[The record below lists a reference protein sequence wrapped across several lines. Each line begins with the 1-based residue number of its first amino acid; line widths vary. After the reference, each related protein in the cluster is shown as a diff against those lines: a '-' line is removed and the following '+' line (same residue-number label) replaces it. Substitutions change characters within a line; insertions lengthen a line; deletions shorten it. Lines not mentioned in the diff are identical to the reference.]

1 MKTVFNSLLVPLAGI
16 LIATWQA
23 TAAEAPA
30 PRSRAEVEA
39 VLARTPRPD
48 ANASLRP
55 LHVLLVA
62 GPKDHGPGEHDYPA
76 WQKQWAALLAKAP
89 GVRVSTAFPW
99 PKPEQ
104 WEGVDLAVFYLK
116 TRWDA
121 QQLAEIQRHQAKGGG
136 AVTIHWAIGCDQ
148 EWENHAQHFGLSYK
162 AASYRHGLTE
172 LRLPN
177 PEHPLLLG
185 LPRSMR
191 FVDEPYW
198 PFIGDRSRITVLATS
213 DEKINQGDDRR
224 KNPGDATVET
234 VPVFWTYEP
243 PGTKARVFVSIFGHY
258 MWTFDDPFFRLML
271 LRGMAWAAKENPYR
285 LDSLALEGVKLAG
298 SVPPG
303 ASSAQRIITP
313 PVVQSAD
320 DTVYADRPYWYK
332 PGHPL
337 NPAHSSTI
345 TTLPGFKAERI
356 FTVPAD
362 GGSLTALAVDPQG
375 RLLAATQHNPGIYRI
390 TPPAIGNAGAETKVE
405 KLGGAAAAIGWSH
418 GLLHAFDSLYVTVAE
433 GSTNSPKRGLHRLR
447 DTDGD
452 GQFDQSELL
461 FELKGGGEHGPHNL
475 VVSPDAESL
484 HLMGGNGT
492 SLPSGVDLRRPSAMN
507 GIDRPMPPGFESA
520 KYSVQGWVLRFD
532 PAGGQ
537 RELITSGL
545 RNSYDLAF
553 NRAGDLF
560 TFDSDM
566 EWDLGTP
573 WYRPTRICHL
583 VSGGEFGWREGSAM
597 WPEYLEDSMP
607 PVVNIG
613 PASPTGIVF
622 GYGTKFP
629 AKYQRA
635 LYACDWTFATIHAIH
650 LRPHGASYRA
660 EVEEFIG
667 GTGLPLTDIVAGK
680 DGALYFTVGGRQLG
694 SAIYRVRYVGDES
707 VAPVGSEELSP
718 EERSLHSLRR
728 ELEAS
733 HGHSDPATVKKVWPH
748 LGHPDRAIR
757 FAARVALE
765 AQPVAAWREHALAE
779 TNLDISLTALLAL
792 ARQGSPDDQ
801 QRVIAQLNKV
811 NWSSLT
817 MNGPLS
823 RPTDTLSPS
832 EGERER
838 ERGPFVGSMREK
850 SRWNLSPSQKLR
862 VLRAYELAFARGQKA
877 VAGTRIA
884 TAQRLRL
891 HFPDVDG
898 SVNRELSRLLCFLGD
913 TTMIAPLLE
922 RMESDTGDRPLLGSG
937 YFVRNPK
944 YGAAVSDMLQSAPR
958 LERMHCA
965 QTLLWLSDGW
975 TKEQRRRYFTSIADA
990 VAHSRGGH
998 GYREFW
1004 GRIREIAL
1012 RQVPDDQRAE
1022 FEAINVPT
1030 KALAE
1035 GLPVAKGPGRDWT
1048 LDQALAIA
1056 GRGLTGRAAQRGRTA
1071 FAAAGCV
1078 LCHQINGE
1086 GGAIGPDLSTLGQ
1099 RFTVRDI
1106 LEATIHPSKAIP
1118 DQYQVMTLELAD
1130 GRTLSGRIASRDEH
1144 TTRIA
1149 TDLMRPT
1156 ESVAVSNATI
1166 RKTLAQPVSTM
1177 PTGLLNALNA
1187 DELLDLLAYLK
1198 GGAL

>member
-1 MKTVFNSLLVPLAGI
+1 MKPNLPNLLILAGI
-16 LIATWQA
+16 SIANWRA
-23 TAAEAPA
+23 PAAESPP

-39 VLARTPRPD
+39 VLARAPRPD
-48 ANASLRP
+48 AGAPLRP

-76 WQKQWAALLAKAP
+76 WQKQWAPLLAKAP
-89 GVRVSTAFPW
+89 GIRVSTAFPW

-104 WEGVDLAVFYLK
+104 WEGVDLAVFFLK

-121 QQLAEIQRHQAKGGG
+121 QQLAEIQRHQARGGG

-148 EWENHAQHFGLSYK
+148 EWENHARHFGLSYK

-177 PEHPLLLG
+177 PDHPLLLG

-198 PFIGDRSRITVLATS
+198 PFIGDRSRVTVLATS

-224 KNPGDATVET
+224 KNPGDGTVET

-243 PGTKARVFVSIFGHY
+243 PGAKARVFVSIFGHY

-285 LDSLALEGVKLAG
+285 LDPLAVDGVKLAG
-298 SVPPG
+298 G
-303 ASSAQRIITP
+303 APNPDTPQKIITP

-332 PGHPL
+332 PGHPV
-337 NPAHSSTI
+337 NPAESSTI
-345 TTLPGFKAERI
+345 KTLPGFKAERI

-375 RLLAATQHNPGIYRI
+375 RLLAAAQHHPGIYRI
-390 TPPAIGNAGAETKVE
+390 TPPAIGNADAETKVE
-405 KLGGAAAAIGWSH
+405 KLGGAAAGIGWSH

-433 GSTNSPKRGLHRLR
+433 NNDTAKRGLHRLR

-475 VVSPDAESL
+475 VVSPDGETL
-484 HLMGGNGT
+484 HLLGGNGT
-492 SLPSGVDLRRPSAMN
+492 PLPPGIELRRPAATE

-532 PAGGQ
+532 PAGRY
-537 RELITSGL
+537 RELVASGL
-545 RNSYDLAF
+545 RNSFDLAF

-583 VSGGEFGWREGSAM
+583 VGGGEFGWREGSAM
-597 WPEYLEDSMP
+597 WPEYLEDSVP

-622 GYGTKFP
+622 GYGTKFA

-650 LRPHGASYRA
+650 LRPQGASYRA
-660 EVEEFIG
+660 EVEEFVG
-667 GTGLPLTDIVAGK
+667 GTGLPLTDIMVGK
-680 DGALYFTVGGRQLG
+680 DGALYFIVGGRQLG
-694 SAIYRVRYVGDES
+694 SAIYRVRYIGDEGI
-707 VAPVGSEELSP
+707 APAGSEEFSP
-718 EERSLHSLRR
+718 EERTLHSLRR
-728 ELEAS
+728 ELEAL
-733 HGHSDPATVKKVWPH
+733 HGREDLATPAKVWPH

-765 AQPVAAWREHALAE
+765 AQPVAAWREQALAE
-779 TNLDISLTALLAL
+779 ANIEASLMALLAL
-792 ARQGSPDDQ
+792 ARQGSRDDQ
-801 QRVIAQLNKV
+801 ARLLEQLSKV
-811 NWSSLT
+811 RWNS
-817 MNGPLS
+817 
-823 RPTDTLSPS
+823 LSP
-832 EGERER
+832 G
-838 ERGPFVGSMREK
+838 
-850 SRWNLSPSQKLR
+850 QKLR
-862 VLRAYELAFARGQKA
+862 ALRVYELAFARGREA
-877 VAGTRIA
+877 VTGARTSM
-884 TAQRLRL
+884 AQRLRPR
-891 HFPDVDG
+891 FPDPDG
-898 SVNRELSRLLCFLGD
+898 LVNRELSRLLCFLGD
-913 TTMIAPLLE
+913 TTMIGPLLE
-922 RMESDTGDRPLLGSG
+922 RMEADTGDRPLLGSG

-944 YGAAVSDMLQSAPR
+944 YGAAVIDMLQSAPR

-965 QTLLWLSDGW
+965 QTLLWLEDGW
-975 TKEQRRRYFTSIADA
+975 TKDQRRRYFTSIADA

-1012 RQVPDDQRAE
+1012 RQVPPEQRAE
-1022 FEAINVPT
+1022 FEAIHAPT

-1048 LDQALAIA
+1048 LDQAMAVA
-1056 GRGLTGRAAQRGRTA
+1056 GRGLTGRDAQRGRAT

-1118 DQYQVMTLELAD
+1118 DQYQVTTLEMAD
-1130 GRTLSGRIASRDEH
+1130 GSTLSGRIASRDEQ

-1156 ESVAVSNATI
+1156 ESVAVSNTTI
-1166 RKTLAQPVSTM
+1166 RKTIAQPISTM
-1177 PTGLLNALNA
+1177 PSGLLNALNE

-1198 GGAL
+1198 GGAH

>member
-1 MKTVFNSLLVPLAGI
+1 MKTVSLLAFLAGMF
-16 LIATWQA
+16 IANWST

-39 VLARTPRPD
+39 VLARAPRPD
-48 ANASLRP
+48 ANAQLRP

-76 WQKQWAALLAKAP
+76 WQKQWATLLAKAA

-104 WEGVDLAVFYLK
+104 WDGVDLAVFYLK

-121 QQLAEIQRHQAKGGG
+121 RQLADIQRHQARGGG

-148 EWENHAQHFGLSYK
+148 EWENHARHFGLSYK
-162 AASYRHGLTE
+162 AASYRHGDTE

-177 PEHPLLLG
+177 PDDPLLIG

-224 KNPGDATVET
+224 RNPGDATVET

-243 PGTKARVFVSIFGHY
+243 PGADARVFVSIFGHY

-271 LRGMAWAAKENPYR
+271 LRGMAWAAKQNPYR
-285 LDSLALEGVKLAG
+285 LDPLALDGVKLAG
-298 SVPPG
+298 SVPPSVG
-303 ASSAQRIITP
+303 KLERIITP
-313 PVVQSAD
+313 PVVQSVD
-320 DTVYADRPYWYK
+320 DTVYADQPYWYK

-337 NPAHSSTI
+337 NPAESSTI
-345 TTLPGFKAERI
+345 KTLPGFKAERI
-356 FTVPAD
+356 FTMPRD
-362 GGSLTALAVDPQG
+362 GGSLTALAVDPHG
-375 RLLAATQHNPGIYRI
+375 RLLAATQHHPGIYRI
-390 TPPAIGNAGAETKVE
+390 TPPTIGSADAETKVE
-405 KLGGAAAAIGWSH
+405 KLGGAAAGLGWSH

-433 GSTNSPKRGLHRLR
+433 GNTNSPKKGVHRLR
-447 DTDGD
+447 DADGD
-452 GQFDQSELL
+452 DQFDQSELL

-475 VVSPDAESL
+475 VVSPDGRSL

-492 SLPSGVDLRRPSAMN
+492 ALPPGVVLRRPVTTE

-520 KYSVQGWVLRFD
+520 NYSVQGWVLRFD

-537 RELITSGL
+537 RELIASGL
-545 RNSYDLAF
+545 RNSFDLAF

-583 VSGGEFGWREGSAM
+583 AGGGEFGWRGGSAM
-597 WPEYLEDSMP
+597 WPEHFEDGVP

-622 GYGTKFP
+622 GYRTKFP

-635 LYACDWTFATIHAIH
+635 LYACDWTFATIHAVH
-650 LRPHGASYRA
+650 MRPHGASYRA

-667 GTGLPLTDIVAGK
+667 GTGLPLTDIVVAK

-707 VAPVGSEELSP
+707 IAPAGSEEFSAP
-718 EERSLHSLRR
+718 EQALHSLRR
-728 ELEAS
+728 ELEAL
-733 HGHSDPATVKKVWPH
+733 HGRKAAATPAKAWPH

-765 AQPVAAWREHALAE
+765 AQPVEAWRERALAE
-779 TNLDISLTALLAL
+779 TNLEASLTALLAL
-792 ARQGSPDDQ
+792 ARQGSPDHQ
-801 QRVIAQLNKV
+801 PRVIGQLSKV
-811 NWSSLT
+811 PWSSLSF
-817 MNGPLS
+817 G
-823 RPTDTLSPS
+823 
-832 EGERER
+832 
-838 ERGPFVGSMREK
+838 
-850 SRWNLSPSQKLR
+850 QKLR
-862 VLRAYELAFARGQKA
+862 ALRAYELAFARGQEA
-877 VAGTRIA
+877 VAGTRTT
-884 TAQRLRL
+884 TAQQLRP
-891 HFPDVDG
+891 HFPDADG
-898 SVNRELSRLLCFLGD
+898 LVNRELSRTLCFLGD
-913 TTMIAPLLE
+913 TTMIGPLLE
-922 RMESDTGDRPLLGSG
+922 RMEADTGDRPLLGSG

-965 QTLLWLSDGW
+965 LTLLWLDDGW
-975 TKEQRRRYFTSIADA
+975 TKDQRRRYFSSIADA
-990 VAHSRGGH
+990 VANSRGGH
-998 GYREFW
+998 QYRESW
-1004 GRIREIAL
+1004 GRIRENAL
-1012 RQVPDDQRAE
+1012 KQIPPDQRIE
-1022 FEAINVPT
+1022 FEAI
-1030 KALAE
+1030 KAPSKMLAE
-1035 GLPVAKGPGRDWT
+1035 GLPAAKGPGRDWA
-1048 LDQALAIA
+1048 LDEALAVA
-1056 GRGLTGRAAQRGRTA
+1056 GRGLKGRDAQHGRTM
-1071 FAAAGCV
+1071 FAAAGCA

-1106 LEATIHPSKAIP
+1106 LEATIHPSKAIS

-1130 GRTLSGRIASRDEH
+1130 GRTLSGRIVSRDEQM
-1144 TTRIA
+1144 TRIA

-1156 ESVAVSNATI
+1156 ESVVVTNATI
-1166 RKTLAQPVSTM
+1166 RKTIAQPISTM
-1177 PTGLLNALNA
+1177 PTGLLNPLNE

-1198 GGAL
+1198 GGGP